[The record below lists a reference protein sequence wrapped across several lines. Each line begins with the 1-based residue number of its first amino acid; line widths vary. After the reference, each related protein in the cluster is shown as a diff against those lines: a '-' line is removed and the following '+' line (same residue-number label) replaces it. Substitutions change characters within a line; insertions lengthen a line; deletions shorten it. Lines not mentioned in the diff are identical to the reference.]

1 MPLDRR
7 QFLYLLGATVGTATL
22 AGFNPA
28 AFAATGP
35 YSLIALPYS
44 YDALNNLNLAVA
56 KYPELQ
62 KKTVVELIKNL
73 DSLPADIRTTIRNNG
88 GGDLNHTMFWQIMS
102 PDGGGEAKGEIGT
115 AIIAKF
121 GSFEE
126 FKNAFNQAGTKLFG
140 SGWTWLV
147 LNKSGQLEIIENLG

>member
-1 MPLDRR
+1 MSLDRR
-7 QFLYLLGATVGTATL
+7 QFLYLLGATLGTATL

-44 YDALNNLNLAVA
+44 YDALEPYIDKETMQFHHDKHHAAYVNNLNLAVA

-73 DSLPADIRTTIRNNG
+73 DSLPADIRTTIP
-88 GGDLNHTMFWQIMS
+88 IM
-102 PDGGGEAKGEIGT
+102 AA
-115 AIIAKF
+115 AILIIRCF
-121 GSFEE
+121 GRLCPPM
-126 FKNAFNQAGTKLFG
+126 AVANQKE
-140 SGWTWLV
+140 
-147 LNKSGQLEIIENLG
+147 K